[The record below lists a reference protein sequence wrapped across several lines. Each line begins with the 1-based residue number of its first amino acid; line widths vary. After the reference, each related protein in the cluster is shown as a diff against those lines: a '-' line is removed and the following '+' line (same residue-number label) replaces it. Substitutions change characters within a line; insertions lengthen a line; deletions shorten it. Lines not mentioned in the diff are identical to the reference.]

1 MLPTS
6 WKGPGIGVGVGLV
19 LGAVYGPIAYRHT
32 QATLRELGYLPWS
45 LSAKWEV
52 LDRSPRGEDIAARS
66 RTEMLD
72 LRPFLRPVPEGP
84 GRAASVRR
92 ENLGACALDLVQKI
106 SGVPAAPR

>member
-72 LRPFLRPVPEGP
+72 LRPFLHPVPEGP